1 MARRISAFIG
11 IVVLVGLVLAL
22 MWNVYE
28 HREGSRVR
36 DEPAIVS
43 LTGAKG

>member
-1 MARRISAFIG
+1 MARRISAMIG

-36 DEPAIVS
+36 DEPTIVS
-43 LTGAKG
+43 LTGAKA